1 LPIEDD
7 EEVMKRCE
15 KKMDTW
21 MKVEEEEFLRGC
33 LKKLGLTERRG
44 LDGQIMLY
52 PLNLKEKKLD
62 RKQF

>member
-1 LPIEDD
+1 
-7 EEVMKRCE
+7 
-15 KKMDTW
+15 